1 MNTLALYNS
10 RISLVFAFLFLG
22 AALAH
27 VVMCQFLAAVV
38 FAVVAILWACL
49 YVAFRS
55 SYDQF
60 LGCTK
65 DDQ

>member
-10 RISLVFAFLFLG
+10 RISLMFAAVFIG
-22 AALAH
+22 VALAH
-27 VVMCQFLAAVV
+27 VVTAQLLAAAS
-38 FAVVAILWACL
+38 FAVIAFIWAAL